1 MTAGSTRAS
10 RAALLGVLLL
20 SVAFAAAGAAPDAD
34 SRVEANAIF
43 LVAKRSLADRNFF
56 QSVVLVTQPERGKP
70 FGVIIN
76 RPLDPQ
82 LSDVFP
88 DHAALKT
95 LKDKL
100 YFGGPVARNALVFL
114 VRSAK
119 PPPRSTPVLR
129 GVYFTGDGDWVDE
142 RLKRPDPL
150 TGFRVFAGYS
160 GWAPGQLEEE
170 IERGD
175 WYVLPADA
183 ATIFEKDPATIWSEL
198 VQRALLKRADRPSYP
213 RS

>member
-1 MTAGSTRAS
+1 MTAGTTRAS
-10 RAALLGVLLL
+10 HAAMLGVLLL
-20 SVAFAAAGAAPDAD
+20 AVASAAAAAAPEAD
-34 SRVEANAIF
+34 TRVEANAIF
-43 LVAKRSLADRNFF
+43 LVAKRSLADPNFA

-76 RPLDPQ
+76 RPLAQP
-82 LSDVFP
+82 LGDVFP

-114 VRSAK
+114 VRSPQ

-142 RLKRPDPL
+142 RLKQPDPMK
-150 TGFRVFAGYS
+150 GFRVFAGYA
-160 GWAPGQLEEE
+160 GWAPGQLQEE

-183 ATIFEKDPATIWSEL
+183 ATVFEKDAATIWSEL
-198 VQRALLKRADRPSYP
+198 VQRALLKRADSHPYR